1 MLTLIAT
8 DCHGISAVTQELP
21 TRQES
26 LSVLLNDKSL
36 DQELKA
42 TWNSEGHQPG
52 TKDSKRNWSKDPTA
66 SVGPGQPLGGWQTT
80 TSSLIYPDVSCCDV
94 RRSFNEWRRRREQ
107 HWMQDISLYGVISI
121 IICSYIYIITVIN
134 YITCRGEQMM
144 AREMDSQSFF
154 RQVLPTHHGL
164 CGLCSLSRRRLREG
178 SADKERHGP
187 NVPEAS
193 QRHLRNV
200 QHRDISRHS
209 RFDHNSP
216 HSPI

>member
-8 DCHGISAVTQELP
+8 DCHGISAATQELP

-107 HWMQDISLYGVISI
+107 HWMQDVSLYGVISI
-121 IICSYIYIITVIN
+121 IICSYIYN
-134 YITCRGEQMM
+134 
-144 AREMDSQSFF
+144 
-154 RQVLPTHHGL
+154 
-164 CGLCSLSRRRLREG
+164 
-178 SADKERHGP
+178 
-187 NVPEAS
+187 
-193 QRHLRNV
+193 
-200 QHRDISRHS
+200 
-209 RFDHNSP
+209 
-216 HSPI
+216 

>member
-52 TKDSKRNWSKDPTA
+52 TKDSKRNWSKDPTG

-80 TSSLIYPDVSCCDV
+80 SLIYPDVSCCDV

-107 HWMQDISLYGVISI
+107 HWMQDICTLWRDIYNYMLFI
-121 IICSYIYIITVIN
+121 YIYTSSTAQGGGGSFKNRKPI
-134 YITCRGEQMM
+134 GEVGCCESGM
-144 AREMDSQSFF
+144 ADRS
-154 RQVLPTHHGL
+154 H
-164 CGLCSLSRRRLREG
+164 
-178 SADKERHGP
+178 
-187 NVPEAS
+187 
-193 QRHLRNV
+193 
-200 QHRDISRHS
+200 
-209 RFDHNSP
+209 
-216 HSPI
+216 